1 MQRINE
7 DEKRNIMES
16 NLLEDSRIHQAL
28 EEFSETL
35 SSVDEIETEPFDGV
49 FEVEGMEQPLV
60 VPTNITLGE
69 LTKLIRNTEIKRKRL
84 AELADW
90 LDRHTNGDPQLAAEL
105 LGLEKQRRENM
116 AKVKLPCKLEVQ
128 DDRICIEL
136 PDQSLKK
143 ITFGRGNVAKTLYI
157 FFLRQIERAEEDR
170 NAPTCLSQVEMEA
183 YKDELFYIYQNIS
196 GKKCRMQDVELW
208 LKKGT
213 LSNEFANAT
222 ASIRKYF
229 DTLFD
234 VLTLKF
240 KFGKCYSIEIMG
252 KDRFGNPRYG
262 IDLKTSDFDLG
273 WYSIQKNAWT

>member
-1 MQRINE
+1 
-7 DEKRNIMES
+7 MES
-16 NLLEDSRIHQAL
+16 KLLENSRIHQAL
-28 EEFSETL
+28 EEFLENL
-35 SSVDEIETEPFDGV
+35 STIDEIEIEPFDGV

-69 LTKLIRNTEIKRKRL
+69 LTEIVCNTEIKRKRL
-84 AELADW
+84 VELADW
-90 LDRHTNGDPQLAAEL
+90 LDQHTNGEPQLAAEL

-143 ITFGRGNVAKTLYI
+143 ITFGRGNVAKTLYV
-157 FFLRQIERAEEDR
+157 FFLRQIERAEEGR
-170 NAPTCLSQVEMEA
+170 NVPTCLSQVEMEA

-196 GKKCRMQDVELW
+196 GKKCRMQDVESW

-229 DTLFD
+229 DALFD

-262 IDLKTSDFDLG
+262 IDLKTSDFNLG

>member
-1 MQRINE
+1 MTSDLMSNKAIC
-7 DEKRNIMES
+7 DAFEKFIK
-16 NLLEDSRIHQAL
+16 DHQ
-28 EEFSETL
+28 
-35 SSVDEIETEPFDGV
+35 PFDGV
-49 FEVEGMEQPLV
+49 FYIEDMDQTLKVPQRTTMGELEQMVQEVED
-60 VPTNITLGE
+60 
-69 LTKLIRNTEIKRKRL
+69 KRKRL

-90 LDRHTNGDPQLAAEL
+90 LDRHTDGDPQLAAEL
-105 LGLEKQRRENM
+105 LGLEKQRRENRE
-116 AKVKLPCKLEVQ
+116 KVKVPCQLKVR
-128 DDRICIEL
+128 DDKICIEL
-136 PDQSLKK
+136 PDKSLKK
-143 ITFGRGNVAKTLYI
+143 ITFGRGNPAKTLYI

-170 NAPTCLSQVEMEA
+170 NASTCLSQVEMEA
-183 YKDELFYIYQNIS
+183 YKDDLFYIYQNIS
-196 GKKCRMQDVELW
+196 GKKCKMQDVESW

-213 LSNEFANAT
+213 LSNEFANAA

-273 WYSIQKNAWT
+273 WYSNNR